1 MARRKQRDETLPLFP
16 DSPGAAPGAGA
27 KAGLAGAPE
36 YVLKNGDRLRRWA
49 SQGIR
54 FGGSSWKYPGW
65 KGMVYTR
72 EYPSKKVFERDC
84 LAEYSTIFPTVCA
97 DFALY
102 DFPDPRQMKAIHDQ
116 TTGEFTVSLKVTDR
130 ITIKRYP
137 DLPRHGGQAG
147 KENPDFLNVELFEDA
162 FLAPLEELR
171 GKTGA
176 IIFEF
181 STFYPGSGVTER
193 RFVELLDAFLA
204 KLPKNYAFA
213 VEVRNREFLTE
224 EYFAMLRA
232 HGVSHVLNSWTRMP
246 PIVEQLQIS
255 GVLTAPF
262 TVARAL
268 LRPGRTYQDAVEKFS
283 PYEEIKEENPELRAG
298 LADLVRHCIAEGRSL
313 YAYIT
318 NRAEGNSPKTI
329 EAILDILD
337 SYPVEKL

>member
-1 MARRKQRDETLPLFP
+1 MARRRQHDETLPLFP
-16 DSPGAAPGAGA
+16 DGPEPAREAGA
-27 KAGLAGAPE
+27 RDAPAGASE
-36 YVLKNGDRLRRWA
+36 YVLKNGERLRRWA
-49 SQGIR
+49 SRGIC

-65 KGMVYTR
+65 KGMIYTR
-72 EYPSKKVFERDC
+72 DYPSKKGFERDC

-116 TTGEFTVSLKVTDR
+116 TTGDFAVSLKVTDR
-130 ITIKRYP
+130 ITIKHYP
-137 DLPRHGGQAG
+137 DLPRHGSQAG
-147 KENPDFLNVELFEDA
+147 RDNPDFLNVELFEDA

-171 GKTGA
+171 RKLGV

-181 STFYPGSGVTER
+181 STFYPQSGVTEH
-193 RFVELLDAFLA
+193 RFVELLDGFLA
-204 KLPKNYAFA
+204 KLPKNHTFA

-224 EYFAMLRA
+224 EYFSMLRA

-246 PIVEQLQIS
+246 PIVEQLRIS

-268 LRPGRTYQDAVEKFS
+268 LRPGRTYREAVERFS
-283 PYEEIKEENPELRAG
+283 PYEKIREENPELRAG
-298 LADLVRHCIAEGRSL
+298 LADLVRHCIAEGKAL
-313 YAYIT
+313 YAYIN
-318 NRAEGNSPKTI
+318 NRAEGNSPRTI